1 MYVQNGVRGAVTE
14 APSGGRVGKNPSCPS
29 VGNTIVAN
37 GAGTTRVRARVLFGS
52 FSLFFSFFRH
62 WEILV
67 VELAHHGAIGIERR
81 ARVRISNVGDPAH
94 RQLKPPAGHQSD
106 AGKNN
111 ETALNSESVSVG
123 RLHTTVSVSRLV

>member
-1 MYVQNGVRGAVTE
+1 MAEWEKTQA
-14 APSGGRVGKNPSCPS
+14 ALPSGILLLPMAQVPHAYVLACCSVPS
-29 VGNTIVAN
+29 
-37 GAGTTRVRARVLFGS
+37 LF
-52 FSLFFSFFRH
+52 FFSFFRH